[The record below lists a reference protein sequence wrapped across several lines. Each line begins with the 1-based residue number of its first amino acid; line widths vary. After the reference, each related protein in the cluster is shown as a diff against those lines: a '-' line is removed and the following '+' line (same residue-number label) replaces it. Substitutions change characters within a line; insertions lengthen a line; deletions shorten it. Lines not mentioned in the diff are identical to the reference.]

1 VAMKKT
7 VLVLAVGALLA
18 GCAAGGSGT
27 RDIRENDL
35 RKSTHFI
42 NDLMLSDMDFPTLQR
57 NLFRHRDACGSA
69 PRFIMD
75 KGETSRGSLIDAAE
89 IPESY
94 ENVVLADLIQY
105 PESWRAAKKVA
116 VRVYSYYYNDA
127 VQKRVDW
134 MLGAVR
140 QPGVCTPADA
150 E

>member
-1 VAMKKT
+1 MAMKKT

-57 NLFRHRDACGSA
+57 NLFRHRDVCGSA

-140 QPGVCTPADA
+140 QPGVCTPAEA

>member
-1 VAMKKT
+1 MAMKKT

-105 PESWRAAKKVA
+105 PESWRSAKKVA
-116 VRVYSYYYNDA
+116 VRIYSYYYNDA

-134 MLGAVR
+134 MLDAVR